1 MKIVIIG
8 GTGLIGRKLA
18 TKLQSAG
25 HEVVAASPSTGV
37 NSLTGEGLK
46 EALTGANVVVD
57 VTNSPSFE
65 DNAVLDFFRRSTGN
79 LLSAAKAAGVSHYV
93 ALSVVG
99 CDRIRDSGYLQAKLV
114 QEGMI
119 EAGGAPYTVLRAT
132 QFFEFLKAIADGAM
146 EGNVV
151 HMSPGKFQPVAADDV
166 AATWPRSRLPIP
178 RTGSSSWRALKPPAW
193 PSSFSRSC
201 RPSVTHG
208 RSFPIPMRNISARP
222 STRTVSLPR
231 ANSLLDRHASPIG
244 GAPNDNPPH
253 RKEIAVKKIA
263 LLLLGGATL
272 LSANVAAEETP
283 ARAAK
288 ISKIFDRELPNVPGK
303 SMRAVLVEYGPGA
316 ASPSHRH
323 PPSAFIY
330 ATVLEGEIRSK
341 VNDDPEHVYKAG
353 ETWTEVPGDHHQ
365 VSANASATKPAR
377 LLAIFVVDTTEQ
389 EILIPDK

>member
-18 TKLQSAG
+18 TKLLSAG

-37 NSLTGEGLK
+37 NSLTGEGLE

-99 CDRIRDSGYLQAKLV
+99 AKLV

-119 EAGGAPYTVLRAT
+119 EAGGVPYTVLRAT

-166 AATWPRSRLPIP
+166 AATL
-178 RTGSSSWRALKPPAW
+178 A
-193 PSSFSRSC
+193 
-201 RPSVTHG
+201 
-208 RSFPIPMRNISARP
+208 
-222 STRTVSLPR
+222 
-231 ANSLLDRHASPIG
+231 
-244 GAPNDNPPH
+244 
-253 RKEIAVKKIA
+253 KIA
-263 LLLLGGATL
+263 TAQPKNGVVELAGPEASSMAEFIQSF
-272 LSANVAAEETP
+272 LSSIGD
-283 ARAAK
+283 ARKVVSDPDAK
-288 ISKIFDRELPNVPGK
+288 YFG
-303 SMRAVLVEYGPGA
+303 AVLDKDGLAPSGQFIAGPTRFA
-316 ASPSHRH
+316 DWAHPMTIPLIERRSP
-323 PPSAFIY
+323 
-330 ATVLEGEIRSK
+330 
-341 VNDDPEHVYKAG
+341 
-353 ETWTEVPGDHHQ
+353 
-365 VSANASATKPAR
+365 
-377 LLAIFVVDTTEQ
+377 
-389 EILIPDK
+389 